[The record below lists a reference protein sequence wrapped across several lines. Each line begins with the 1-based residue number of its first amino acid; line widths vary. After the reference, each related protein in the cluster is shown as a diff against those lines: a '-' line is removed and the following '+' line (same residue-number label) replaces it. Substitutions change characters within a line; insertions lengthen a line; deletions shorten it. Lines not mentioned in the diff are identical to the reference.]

1 MFFKTT
7 AQHEDLR
14 MKIRAYAE
22 DEIKPI
28 AFMLDQENKFPSEAI
43 TKLGELGMLG
53 IPYPKEYGGAGLDV
67 ISYAI
72 AVEEL
77 SRVDGGVGVILSA
90 HTSLGTYPIA
100 AYGNEE
106 QKQKYLIPLAKGEKL
121 GAFGLTEENAGSD
134 AGGTETTAVLEGDYY
149 TLNGSKIFIT
159 NGGEADI
166 YVIFA
171 VTTPDIGTKG
181 ISAFIVEKGY
191 EGFSFGKHY
200 DKMGIRSSATAE
212 LIFNDV
218 KVPKENLLGKEGEG
232 FKIAMSTL
240 DGGRIGIAAQALGI
254 AQGAYENALEYSKE
268 RVQFGKPICR
278 QQIIAFKLADMA
290 TKLRAARLLV
300 YSAAELKENHESYSM
315 EAAMAKQYA
324 SDVCLEIVNDA
335 LQIFGGSGY
344 LKGMEVERA
353 YRDAKICTIYEGT
366 NEIQRLVISSHI
378 IGKMPKNET
387 ANRAS
392 KPEPATGYR
401 KKVIFKQGT
410 SEEKVA
416 ALVKA
421 LKEDGYDFTVGIPL
435 DTPITK
441 ADRVVS
447 AGLGIGSKE
456 NIKLIEALAI
466 QAGAAIGSS
475 RPVAETLKYVPINR
489 YVGMSGQK
497 FNGNLYIA
505 CGISGAGQ
513 HLKGIKEATTIVA
526 INIDPNAKIF
536 KNADYGIV
544 GDLNEIL
551 PLLTAALD
559 NGEAKKEAPP
569 MKKMKKAVPKH
580 SLPSYKHHVCNGCG
594 YEYDPNFGDL
604 EGEILPGTLFEKL
617 PEEWSCPACGE
628 EKNMFIEA

>member
-1 MFFKTT
+1 
-7 AQHEDLR
+7 
-14 MKIRAYAE
+14 
-22 DEIKPI
+22 
-28 AFMLDQENKFPSEAI
+28 
-43 TKLGELGMLG
+43 
-53 IPYPKEYGGAGLDV
+53 
-67 ISYAI
+67 
-72 AVEEL
+72 
-77 SRVDGGVGVILSA
+77 
-90 HTSLGTYPIA
+90 
-100 AYGNEE
+100 
-106 QKQKYLIPLAKGEKL
+106 
-121 GAFGLTEENAGSD
+121 
-134 AGGTETTAVLEGDYY
+134 
-149 TLNGSKIFIT
+149 
-159 NGGEADI
+159 
-166 YVIFA
+166 
-171 VTTPDIGTKG
+171 
-181 ISAFIVEKGY
+181 
-191 EGFSFGKHY
+191 
-200 DKMGIRSSATAE
+200 MGIRSSATAE

-290 TKLRAARLLV
+290 TKLRATRLLV

-344 LKGMEVERA
+344 LKGMDVERA

-378 IGKMPKNET
+378 IGKMPKSEG

-416 ALVKA
+416 SLVKA

-456 NIKLIEALAI
+456 NMKLIEALAV

-475 RPVAETLKYVPINR
+475 RPVAETLKYVQINR

-536 KNADYGIV
+536 KNTDYGIV